1 MPTRPQSRETLR
13 SIKLRIMK
21 KNISKPSGNL
31 SEEEKISSL
40 KKAIQEGLESG
51 RATDFDPKKH
61 LAFLKAHKAAKK

>member
-1 MPTRPQSRETLR
+1 MSPTLQ

-21 KNISKPSGNL
+21 NNISKSSGNP

-51 RATDFDPKKH
+51 RATNFDPEKH
-61 LAFLKAHKAAKK
+61 LAFLKARKASKR